1 MSLGQSENWIEIRRM
16 PGIIDRQ
23 NRAGVGCD
31 ALRDSIRIEDQRVGR
46 NISKDRT
53 RSLVKHAVRSR
64 GKRQRRSNRLIAR
77 LQASRERRSVEGRGN
92 ETESVASLSGYPYG

>member
-31 ALRDSIRIEDQRVGR
+31 ALRDSIRIEVQRVGGD
-46 NISKDRT
+46 ISKDRT
-53 RSLVKHAVRSR
+53 RSLVEHAVRSR
-64 GKRQRRSNRLIAR
+64 VKRQRRGKRLIAG
-77 LQASRERRSVEGRGN
+77 LQTGRERLSAPCRGAG
-92 ETESVASLSGYPYG
+92 TESVRLRGA